1 MELVIPSLALLT
13 VVTVV
18 VSGIVV
24 MERIVV
30 RFTTN
35 TSCLVVGDLHI
46 NPSRETKTELSDH
59 LLLEVRRTGRL
70 RGGLS
75 HPVPGAAAGHL

>member
-13 VVTVV
+13 MVTVV
-18 VSGIVV
+18 MSGIVV

-35 TSCLVVGDLHI
+35 TSSLVVRDLHI
-46 NPSRETKTELSDH
+46 NPSRETPD
-59 LLLEVRRTGRL
+59 
-70 RGGLS
+70 
-75 HPVPGAAAGHL
+75 

>member
-24 MERIVV
+24 IERIVV

-35 TSCLVVGDLHI
+35 TSSLVVRDLHI
-46 NPSRETKTELSDH
+46 NTSRETPD
-59 LLLEVRRTGRL
+59 
-70 RGGLS
+70 
-75 HPVPGAAAGHL
+75 